1 MRTTAPLLY
10 SAAAA
15 LLLVGLSARIAAGR
29 LWTPNL
35 VASPD
40 APAVAPV
47 MPTTAAD
54 PNAAGLAEIVV
65 STNPFSPRRTSP
77 GVRFADSNP
86 APPTIAAPPLRHI
99 VHLFGIGTTGGRA
112 TALLDADPRVPGA
125 EIYQVGD
132 ALPGGGRIVQIEG
145 DHVVIDTPEGR
156 LRLRMLTVAPLPPPT
171 SSPPEDA

>member
-1 MRTTAPLLY
+1 MRTTTPLLY

-15 LLLVGLSARIAAGR
+15 MLLVGLSARIAAGR
-29 LWTPNL
+29 LWTLNL
-35 VASPD
+35 EASPD

-171 SSPPEDA
+171 SSHPEDA